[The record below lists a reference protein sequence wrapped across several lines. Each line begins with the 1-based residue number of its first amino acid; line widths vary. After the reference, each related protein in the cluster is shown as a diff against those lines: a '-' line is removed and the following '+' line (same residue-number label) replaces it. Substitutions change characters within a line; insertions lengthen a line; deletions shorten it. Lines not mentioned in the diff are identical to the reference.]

1 MSNFGT
7 MYVFELRKIFKRK
20 IVGIT
25 LCVMLVVC
33 IFMGIA
39 ETLNTSVYTD
49 GENTVEVSGY
59 EALQKEKENAV
70 SISGLAIDQALLNE
84 VGEAYK
90 CVYYYSKYLD
100 ESISTSS
107 MAADITEE
115 ESQQELQERKMARER
130 FQRIYWYLYQITGDY
145 NAVHVLDEESLYQ
158 ARMDYIQSEWEGQKL
173 TPEEEAYWQE
183 KEKNIKKPFV
193 YGYADGW
200 DNFFDELYTMNVLLV
215 LATAVCLSGVFSDE
229 HVRKTDQLIL
239 CSRLGK
245 KTLYGAKILAG
256 ITFGV
261 SCAALMYVASLIST
275 LLVYGADGFDVALQ
289 LCAPMESW
297 NITVGQAVLLMS
309 LIYFVVAVL
318 YSVIAMFLSEAL
330 RSSVAVMGLMTG
342 GMFFTLMFGVS
353 VKYRILSQIYEL
365 LPTLIMGMW
374 KFTDYRLVKIFGI
387 YFTNMQIAPILYI
400 LFSVI
405 LILLGKRIYRNYQVS
420 GR

>member
-70 SISGLAIDQALLNE
+70 SISGMAIDDALLNE
-84 VGEAYK
+84 VSETYRG
-90 CVYYYSKYLD
+90 VYYYSKYSD
-100 ESISTSS
+100 ENVSTASS
-107 MAADITEE
+107 MVAINEGETQLDM
-115 ESQQELQERKMARER
+115 QERIRAQER
-130 FQRIYWYLYQITGDY
+130 FRRIYLYAYQLTSDY
-145 NAVHVLDEESLYQ
+145 NAIHMLDEESLYQ
-158 ARMDYIQSEWEGQKL
+158 ARMDYIMSEWEGQKL
-173 TPEEEAYWQE
+173 TADEMAYWQE
-183 KEKNIKKPFV
+183 KEQNIQKPFV
-193 YGYADGW
+193 YGYADAW
-200 DNFFDELYTMNVLLV
+200 DDFIAELYTMNILLL
-215 LATAVCLSGVFSDE
+215 LAISVCLSGVFSEE

-261 SCAALMYVASLIST
+261 SCAALMYVASLVST
-275 LLVYGADGFDVALQ
+275 LVVYGAEGFDVALQ